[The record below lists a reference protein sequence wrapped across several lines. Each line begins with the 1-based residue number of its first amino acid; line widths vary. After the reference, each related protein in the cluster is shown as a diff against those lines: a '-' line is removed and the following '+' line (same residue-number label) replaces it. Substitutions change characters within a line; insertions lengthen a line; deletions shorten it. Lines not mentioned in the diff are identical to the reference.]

1 MSHIHLYMN
10 NPTAGGVDGTEI
22 SAGDETLPL
31 TFTLDASHSET
42 GVAKCAIRCESGYSI
57 EGGATIYA
65 EGTNSDS
72 WTFAY
77 DNNYSESDALVFATW
92 ESQIVLSDV
101 ATTNTL
107 FWVKATTSTPD
118 NAFNDR
124 TVDIIAE
131 GHIVVTE

>member
-1 MSHIHLYMN
+1 MN
-10 NPTAGGVDGTEI
+10 NPTAGAVDGTEI

-65 EGTNSDS
+65 EGTSSNL
-72 WTFAY
+72 WAFAA
-77 DNNYSESDALVFATW
+77 DNDYSADNDALVFADW
-92 ESQIVLSDV
+92 QNQVVLTDV

-107 FWVKATTSTPD
+107 FWVKATTSTSEDP
-118 NAFNDR
+118 ANDS
-124 TVDIIAE
+124 TVDIKAA
-131 GHIVVTE
+131 GKVVATE